1 MKNLKLELFN
11 FKKNLSLD
19 QEEISVIVEGHMN
32 ACNTASEKGIIA
44 SLNERLKPYTY
55 DKDVRTLLESLND
68 DMKNF
73 ELLYELKNLYNVL
86 NSKNGGEL
94 YRQPINVLLQ
104 TINLESDQDRMSKV
118 LNELAVYDWVP
129 EIKLFVHNLTKSPEK
144 RTNLLS
150 GGKGESIYTIVE
162 SVEDGHIALVKD
174 AWFLLSESVIE
185 KTLLENH
192 IKDEADL
199 KSMRM
204 LETAMKYASVTEDR
218 VNFRISEYLTIGLS
232 VAKKGKVYINDDEMN
247 DETTLES
254 LFNSPIVPI
263 VNKNFYPILLEVSQ
277 NLDKFVE
284 LDVVKRVNNLI
295 NPYLECF
302 AFNYKNATF
311 LYRCDE
317 RYGNSF
323 FKYESALELVNEVR
337 NELNYDLTY
346 FYENK
351 LGKELI
357 VKRKLEDKE
366 REVTLKLEDVCYNIE
381 KLKGSIKMIG
391 ESEVLTTALKNLE
404 KRKTVLD
411 AELAGVKELQYK
423 EMYLNNRE
431 LYIELVV
438 SKAQGRLTRNAQK
451 MLELLAKKTI
461 KKMRYWSND
470 DKLDCYQSGLL
481 YVFQNWYNFNEEKS
495 VNAFAYFTEI
505 FKRGIAKGYNDL
517 YKKKGDN
524 EHQIRLIS
532 IEGSNDGM
540 GLHSL

>member
-19 QEEISVIVEGHMN
+19 QEEVSVIVEGHMN
-32 ACNTASEKGIIA
+32 ACNQASEKAIIL
-44 SLNERLKPYTY
+44 SLNERLKAYTY
-55 DKDVRTLLESLND
+55 DKEVRSLLENLND
-68 DMKNF
+68 DMRNN
-73 ELLYELKNLYNVL
+73 ELLYELKNLYSVL
-86 NSKNGGEL
+86 NTKNGGEM

-104 TINLESDQDRMSKV
+104 TINLDTDQDRMSKV

-129 EIKLFVHNLTKSPEK
+129 EIKLFVHNLTKSPEQ

-150 GGKGESIYTIVE
+150 GGKGESIFTIVE
-162 SVEDGHIALVKD
+162 QVEEGHIALVQD
-174 AWFLLSESVIE
+174 SWFILSENLIE

-192 IKDEADL
+192 VKDAEDL

-204 LETAMKYASVTEDR
+204 LETAMKYASITEDR
-218 VNFRISEYLTIGLS
+218 VNFKVSEYLTIGLG
-232 VAKKGKVYINDDEMN
+232 VGKKAGIYINDDEMN
-247 DETTLES
+247 EETTLES

-263 VNKNFYPILLEVSQ
+263 VNKNFYPILLEVNK

-302 AFNYKNATF
+302 AFNYKNATY

-346 FYENK
+346 FFENR
-351 LGKELI
+351 LSKEMV

-366 REVTLKLEDVCYNIE
+366 REITLKLEDVNFNIE
-381 KLKGSIKMIG
+381 KLNGSIKMIG

-404 KRKTVLD
+404 KRKSVLD
-411 AELAGVKELQYK
+411 AELGGVKELQYN
-423 EMYLNNRE
+423 ER
-431 LYIELVV
+431 V
-438 SKAQGRLTRNAQK
+438 
-451 MLELLAKKTI
+451 
-461 KKMRYWSND
+461 
-470 DKLDCYQSGLL
+470 KL
-481 YVFQNWYNFNEEKS
+481 
-495 VNAFAYFTEI
+495 
-505 FKRGIAKGYNDL
+505 
-517 YKKKGDN
+517 
-524 EHQIRLIS
+524 
-532 IEGSNDGM
+532 
-540 GLHSL
+540 

>member
-11 FKKNLSLD
+11 YRKELSLE

-32 ACNTASEKGIIA
+32 ACNESSEKSVII

-55 DKDVRTLLESLND
+55 DKSVKSFLESLND
-68 DMKNF
+68 DIKNN

-86 NSKNGGEL
+86 NTKNSGEL

-118 LNELAVYDWVP
+118 LNELAIYDWVP

-150 GGKGESIYTIVE
+150 GGKGESVFTIVE
-162 SVEDGHIALVKD
+162 SVEDGHVALVKD
-174 AWFLLSESVIE
+174 SWFILTENVIE
-185 KTLLENH
+185 KTLLEDH
-192 IKDEADL
+192 IKDEVEL
-199 KSMRM
+199 KSLRT
-204 LETAMKYASVTEDR
+204 LETAMKYANIVDDR
-218 VNFRISEYLTIGLS
+218 INFRISEYLTIGLS
-232 VAKKGKVYINDDEMN
+232 VDKKGGLFINDDEM
-247 DETTLES
+247 DGETTLES

-263 VNKNFYPILLEVSQ
+263 VNKNFYPVLLEVSK

-302 AFNYKNATF
+302 AFNYKNTTF

-323 FKYESALELVNEVR
+323 YKYESALELVNEVR

-357 VKRKLEDKE
+357 TKRKLEDKE
-366 REVTLKLEDVCYNIE
+366 REVSLKLEDVNFNID
-381 KLKGSIKMIG
+381 KLKGSIKMVG
-391 ESEVLTTALKNLE
+391 ESEVLTTALNNLE
-404 KRKTVLD
+404 KRKNVLD
-411 AELAGVKELQYK
+411 AELAGVKELQYN
-423 EMYLNNRE
+423 ER
-431 LYIELVV
+431 
-438 SKAQGRLTRNAQK
+438 
-451 MLELLAKKTI
+451 I
-461 KKMRYWSND
+461 K
-470 DKLDCYQSGLL
+470 
-481 YVFQNWYNFNEEKS
+481 
-495 VNAFAYFTEI
+495 I
-505 FKRGIAKGYNDL
+505 
-517 YKKKGDN
+517 
-524 EHQIRLIS
+524 
-532 IEGSNDGM
+532 
-540 GLHSL
+540 

>member
-32 ACNTASEKGIIA
+32 ACNEASEKAIVQ

-55 DKDVRTLLESLND
+55 DKSVKTLLEGLND
-68 DMKNF
+68 DMVSH

-86 NSKNGGEL
+86 NTKNNGEL

-104 TINLESDQDRMSKV
+104 TINLETDQDRMSKV

-129 EIKLFVHNLTKSPEK
+129 EIKLFVHNLTKSPEQ

-150 GGKGESIYTIVE
+150 GGKGESIFTIVE
-162 SVEDGHIALVKD
+162 SVEDGHIALVRD
-174 AWFLLSESVIE
+174 SWFLLSENLIE
-185 KTLLENH
+185 KTLVENH
-192 IKDEADL
+192 VKDEESL
-199 KSMRM
+199 KSLRM

-232 VAKKGKVYINDDEMN
+232 VSKKGKVFINDDEMN
-247 DETTLES
+247 EETTLES
-254 LFNSPIVPI
+254 LFNSPIIPI
-263 VNKNFYPILLEVSQ
+263 VNKNFYPILLEVSK

-302 AFNYKNATF
+302 AFNYKKATF

-346 FYENK
+346 FFENK
-351 LGKELI
+351 LGKELV

-366 REVTLKLEDVCYNIE
+366 REITLKLEDVSFNIE
-381 KLKGSIKMIG
+381 KLKGSMKMIG
-391 ESEVLTTALKNLE
+391 ESEVLTTALSNLE
-404 KRKTVLD
+404 KRKSFLD
-411 AELAGVKELQYK
+411 SELFGVKELQYN
-423 EMYLNNRE
+423 E
-431 LYIELVV
+431 
-438 SKAQGRLTRNAQK
+438 RL
-451 MLELLAKKTI
+451 
-461 KKMRYWSND
+461 
-470 DKLDCYQSGLL
+470 KL
-481 YVFQNWYNFNEEKS
+481 
-495 VNAFAYFTEI
+495 
-505 FKRGIAKGYNDL
+505 
-517 YKKKGDN
+517 
-524 EHQIRLIS
+524 
-532 IEGSNDGM
+532 
-540 GLHSL
+540 